1 MALPQNNRLPISC
14 LAGIFNSTSAT
25 YKYYW
30 FVAMLDI
37 LVKVRKTRMSFWE
50 IIEKTAIKKNVA
62 EIEQNDLRFVLRKK
76 LKIKHCAK
84 YFVYL
89 HNDFVR

>member
-1 MALPQNNRLPISC
+1 
-14 LAGIFNSTSAT
+14 
-25 YKYYW
+25 
-30 FVAMLDI
+30 ML
-37 LVKVRKTRMSFWE
+37 FWE
-50 IIEKTAIKKNVA
+50 IIEKTAIKKNFA

-76 LKIKHCAK
+76 LKIKHCVK